1 VGTGFPKEN
10 ATDKNKS
17 RDMTPAAGATAART
31 ARADILR
38 DMSAREIA
46 ALIARRELSAAE
58 VVEHFA
64 ARLGA
69 VNGRLNAVA
78 VDLTERAR
86 KAAADVDGA
95 LARGDKPG
103 PLAGLPVTIK
113 ECFDLAGT
121 ASTFGL
127 PARRDIIENADD
139 PHVAALRAAGAI
151 PLAKSNVP
159 QLLIFTE
166 SDNPLYGRTN
176 NPWDPER
183 SCGGSSGGEAALIA
197 AGASPLGLG
206 NDIGGSLRIPAAFCG
221 ITAIRPTAGR
231 TPDHCGHGL
240 PIGQRA
246 IVSQAGP
253 MARHVEDLALALAVL
268 DRARDPLVDPGPAL
282 GDPAGVDVSRLRFA
296 TFTDDGEFPVAPAAR
311 RAVTQAAQMLTA
323 AGATAA
329 EWRSPPL
336 SEASDIFFS
345 CMSADRGRGFTRLLR
360 GNKVDPRVR
369 SLLLSGK
376 LPTGLRGIISFALA
390 AAGQRHSARLLRRFA
405 SGSADEY
412 WRTVEAMTN
421 WRRDFIRSLD
431 PAEGGPIDLILC
443 PAYAV
448 PAQRHGASLV
458 MPLPG
463 AYSLL
468 VPVIGFPAGVVPVTP
483 VRAGEESDRPATRDA
498 VERTARESERGSAGL
513 PIAVQVIA
521 RPWRDHVALAAMMTI
536 EAAARKQPDHPWW
549 PSL

>member
-1 VGTGFPKEN
+1 
-10 ATDKNKS
+10 
-17 RDMTPAAGATAART
+17 MTPRDGATVARA

-46 ALIARRELSAAE
+46 ALVGQRELSASE

-64 ARLGA
+64 ARLAA
-69 VNGRLNAVA
+69 VNGGLNAVA
-78 VDLTERAR
+78 VDLSDSAH
-86 KAAADVDGA
+86 KGAADIDAA
-95 LARGDKPG
+95 LARGEKPG

-127 PARRDIIENADD
+127 PARRDIIESVDD

-151 PLAKSNVP
+151 PLAKTNVP
-159 QLLIFTE
+159 QLLIYTE
-166 SDNPLYGRTN
+166 TDNPLYGRTN

-221 ITAIRPTAGR
+221 IAAIRPTAGR
-231 TPDHCGHGL
+231 TPDHCAHGW

-253 MARHVEDLALALAVL
+253 LARHVEDLAFALAAL

-282 GDPAGVDVSRLRFA
+282 GDPAIVDVSRLRFA
-296 TFTDDGEFPVAPAAR
+296 LFTDDGEFPVAPAAR
-311 RAVTQAAQMLTA
+311 RAVEEAARMLSA
-323 AGATAA
+323 AGATAV
-329 EWRSPPL
+329 EWEPPLL
-336 SEASDIFFS
+336 SEASDLFFS
-345 CMSADRGRGFTRLLR
+345 CLSADRGRAFMRMLR

-369 SLLLSGK
+369 SLLRWGK
-376 LPTGLRGIISFALA
+376 MPAGLRGIISFVLA
-390 AAGQRHSARLLRRFA
+390 SVGQRHSARLLRRFA
-405 SGSADEY
+405 SGSANEY
-412 WRTVEAMTN
+412 WRTVEAMMS
-421 WRRDFIRSLD
+421 WRREFMRSLD
-431 PAEGGPIDLILC
+431 AAEGGPIDLILC

-448 PAQRHGASLV
+448 PAQRHGASLL

-463 AYSLL
+463 AYATL
-468 VPVIGFPAGVVPVTP
+468 VPVIGFPAGVVPVTR
-483 VRAGEESDRPATRDA
+483 VRADEESERPATRDA
-498 VERTARESERGSAGL
+498 VERAARESERGSAGL

-536 EAAARKQPDHPWW
+536 EAAARKQPDYPGW
-549 PSL
+549 PQL

>member
-1 VGTGFPKEN
+1 
-10 ATDKNKS
+10 
-17 RDMTPAAGATAART
+17 MTPVCGATAARA

-46 ALIARRELSAAE
+46 ALVARRELSASE

-64 ARLGA
+64 ARLAA
-69 VNGRLNAVA
+69 VNGQINAVA
-78 VDLTERAR
+78 VDLTESAR
-86 KAAADVDGA
+86 KGAADLDAA
-95 LARGDKPG
+95 LARGEKPG

-127 PARRDIIENADD
+127 PARRDIVEQTDD
-139 PHVAALRAAGAI
+139 PYVAALRAVGAI

-159 QLLIFTE
+159 QLLIYTE

-176 NPWDPER
+176 NPWNPER

-221 ITAIRPTAGR
+221 IAAIRPTAGR
-231 TPDHCGHGL
+231 APDHCAHGL

-253 MARHVEDLALALAVL
+253 MARHVEDLALALVVL
-268 DRARDPLVDPGPAL
+268 DRARDPSVDPGPAL
-282 GDPAGVDVSRLRFA
+282 ADPAGVDVSRLRFA

-311 RAVTQAAQMLTA
+311 RAVAEAAQILIA
-323 AGATAA
+323 AGATLV
-329 EWRSPPL
+329 EWRPPAL
-336 SEASDIFFS
+336 SQASDLFFA
-345 CMSADRGRGFTRLLR
+345 CMSADRGRGFMRLLR
-360 GNKVDPRVR
+360 GNQVDPRIR
-369 SLLLSGK
+369 SLLLIGK
-376 LPTGLRGIISFALA
+376 LPTGLRGVVSFALA
-390 AAGQRHSARLLRRFA
+390 AVGQRHSARLLRRFA

-412 WRTVEAMTN
+412 WRTVEAMMN
-421 WRRDFIRSLD
+421 WRGDFVRSLD
-431 PAEGGPIDLILC
+431 AADGGPIDLIIC

-448 PAQRHGASLV
+448 PAQRHGASLT

-463 AYSLL
+463 AYAPL
-468 VPVIGFPAGVVPVTP
+468 VPVIGFPAGVVPVTR
-483 VRAGEESDRPATRDA
+483 VRAGEESEREVTRDA

-536 EAAARKQPDHPWW
+536 EAAARKEPDYPKG
-549 PSL
+549 PNL

>member
-1 VGTGFPKEN
+1 M
-10 ATDKNKS
+10 S
-17 RDMTPAAGATAART
+17 SPAQAETTTAVRATAARA

-46 ALIARRELSAAE
+46 ALVAQRELSASE
-58 VVEHFA
+58 VLEHFA
-64 ARLGA
+64 ARLAA

-78 VDLTERAR
+78 VDLTESAR
-86 KAAADVDGA
+86 KAAAAVDAA
-95 LARGDKPG
+95 LARGEKPG

-127 PARRDIIENADD
+127 PARRDIIEQTDD
-139 PHVAALRAAGAI
+139 PYVAALRAAGAI
-151 PLAKSNVP
+151 PLAKTNVP
-159 QLLIFTE
+159 QLLIYTE

-176 NPWDPER
+176 NPWDLER

-197 AGASPLGLG
+197 AGASPVGLG

-221 ITAIRPTAGR
+221 IAAIRPTAGR
-231 TPDHCGHGL
+231 TPDHCAHGL

-268 DRARDPLVDPGPAL
+268 DRARDPLVDPGPAFA
-282 GDPAGVDVSRLRFA
+282 DPAGVDVSRLRFA

-311 RAVTQAAQMLTA
+311 RAVAEAAQMLTA
-323 AGATAA
+323 AGATPV
-329 EWRSPPL
+329 EWRPPSL
-336 SEASDIFFS
+336 SEASDLFFACVS
-345 CMSADRGRGFTRLLR
+345 GDRGRGFRRLLR
-360 GNKVDPRVR
+360 GNQVDPRIR
-369 SLLLSGK
+369 SLLLSAK
-376 LPTGLRGIISFALA
+376 LPTGLRGIVSFALA

-412 WRTVEAMTN
+412 WRTVEAMMN
-421 WRRDFIRSLD
+421 WRRDFLRTLD
-431 PAEGGPIDLILC
+431 AAEDGPIDLIVG

-448 PAQRHGASLV
+448 PAHRHGASLT

-463 AYSLL
+463 AYAPL
-468 VPVIGFPAGVVPVTP
+468 VPVIGFPAGVVPVTR
-483 VRAGEESDRPATRDA
+483 VRAGEESERKATRDV

-521 RPWRDHVALAAMMTI
+521 RPWRDHVALAAMIAI
-536 EAAARKQPDHPWW
+536 EAAARKQPDYPGW
-549 PSL
+549 PPF